1 MEILTPMDSYTACS
15 IIEGFCGFT
24 PTREDELNA
33 WSTLIANGD
42 CWRLQGF
49 YGRFAAQLIDN
60 GIIASDG
67 QILADLDDYEG

>member
-1 MEILTPMDSYTACS
+1 METLTQMDSYTACS

-49 YGRFAAQLIDN
+49 YGRSASYLIDN
-60 GIIASDG
+60 GIISSDG
-67 QILADLDDYEG
+67 QILADFDDYEG